1 MNFYKKENSAHS
13 KDRTQWWQL
22 ILILG
27 FFVTAGVTITG
38 CENTTGNEEEN
49 KSENT
54 DEYYVKYE
62 VNSETIYYGGKL
74 DVTINTESNEAKTI
88 TIDQRKLW
96 ETTIGPVSK
105 DFQAALKVVATEETH
120 DKLKL
125 STKINVSKNDSPFAL
140 KKSDS
145 SDKPR
150 DSVEL
155 NYTID
160 Y

>member
-13 KDRTQWWQL
+13 KARTQWWQL

-27 FFVTAGVTITG
+27 FIVTASVTIIG
-38 CENTTGNEEEN
+38 CENTTGNEKEN
-49 KSENT
+49 NSENT

-96 ETTIGPVSK
+96 ETTIGPVPK
-105 DFQAALKVVATEETH
+105 GFQATLEAVATGQTH

-125 STKINVSKNDSPFAL
+125 SAKINVSKNDSPFAL
-140 KKSDS
+140 KKSDT
-145 SDKPR
+145 SDEPR
-150 DSVEL
+150 DTIEL

>member
-1 MNFYKKENSAHS
+1 MNFYKKLNSAHS
-13 KDRTQWWQL
+13 KAKTQWWHL

-27 FFVTAGVTITG
+27 MIFTVGVAIIG
-38 CENTTGNEEEN
+38 CENTTGNEKEN
-49 KSENT
+49 KNENT

-62 VNSETIYYGGKL
+62 VNSSTIYYGGKL
-74 DVTINTESNEAKTI
+74 DVTINTETNEATTI

-96 ETTIGPVSK
+96 ETVIGPVPK
-105 DFQAALKVVATEETH
+105 GFQAALKVVATGETH

-125 STKINVSKNDSPFAL
+125 SAKINVSKNDSPFAL

-145 SDKPR
+145 SDTPR

>member
-13 KDRTQWWQL
+13 KARTQWWRL

-27 FFVTAGVTITG
+27 FVVTIGFTITG
-38 CENTTGNEEEN
+38 CENTSGSEKEN
-49 KSENT
+49 KNNT
-54 DEYYVKYE
+54 DEYYVKYDLK
-62 VNSETIYYGGKL
+62 SDTIYIGLKL
-74 DVTINTESNEAKTI
+74 DVTINTETNEAKTF
-88 TIDQRKLW
+88 TIDQGQTW
-96 ETTIGPVSK
+96 ETVIGPVQK
-105 DFQAALKVVATEETH
+105 GFQAELIAAAAGETH

-125 STKINVSKNDSPFAL
+125 YAKIHVSKNDGPFAL
-140 KKSDS
+140 KKGDGSDT
-145 SDKPR
+145 PR